1 MQGFSR
7 VRPFASDASSQ
18 KVLPSPLS
26 LPGTQ
31 TPQGVP
37 SQSLPRF
44 WGVAAPISPSLSTW
58 GLPGAASGNF
68 WQNQVPQNMPWGR
81 LLPAEPLAFTGTQ
94 IPPAFQL
101 SCKGSSILRRKRRK
115 PSEEDAPHSKQFLSE
130 DAMACK
136 LHSLSL
142 DNDHAYGSTGFP
154 DCTPPPTTTPPVGSP
169 PRHLSRE
176 GICKYRQ
183 WEEAY
188 RRFRELEGRLEE
200 EDEEDEDCG
209 SIIAKEN
216 LVDEGL
222 YDMADVPV
230 VMLSNALKDQL
241 HHISSDEITQK
252 VIHAMNRPCMELVVW
267 QPPESILKHCK
278 DNIDKFTSTTD
289 CNSQKIPTAVSETP
303 PALEIQEKNP
313 VDLGT
318 PMSIAPSPCLSYV
331 EEEMELS

>member
-7 VRPFASDASSQ
+7 VRPFAADVSSQ
-18 KVLPSPLS
+18 KVLPSALS
-26 LPGTQ
+26 LPLSGTQ

-44 WGVAAPISPSLSTW
+44 WGVAPPISPSLSTW
-58 GLPGAASGNF
+58 GLPGAASGNP

-81 LLPAEPLAFTGTQ
+81 RLPTEPLAFTGTQ
-94 IPPAFQL
+94 IPSA
-101 SCKGSSILRRKRRK
+101 CH
-115 PSEEDAPHSKQFLSE
+115 APHSKQFLSE

-154 DCTPPPTTTPPVGSP
+154 DHPPPPTTTPPLGSP

-200 EDEEDEDCG
+200 EDEEDEDGG
-209 SIIAKEN
+209 SVMTKDT

-230 VMLSNALKDQL
+230 VTLSDALKDQL
-241 HHISSDEITQK
+241 QHISSDDITQK
-252 VIHAMNRPCMELVVW
+252 VINSMNRPCMELVVW
-267 QPPESILKHCK
+267 QPPESILKNCK
-278 DNIDKFTSTTD
+278 ENIDKFISTTD
-289 CNSQKIPTAVSETP
+289 CCSPKISTAISEAP
-303 PALEIQEKNP
+303 PELEVQETNQI
-313 VDLGT
+313 DLGL
-318 PMSIAPSPCLSYV
+318 PMSIALSPRLSYV